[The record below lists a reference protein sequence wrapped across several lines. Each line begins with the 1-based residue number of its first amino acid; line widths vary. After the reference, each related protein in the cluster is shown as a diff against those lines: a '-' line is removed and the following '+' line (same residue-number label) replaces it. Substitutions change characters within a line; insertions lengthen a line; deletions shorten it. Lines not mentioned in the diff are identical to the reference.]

1 MSDLKTIQQ
10 DFMAFLQGK
19 PSQMTKHIK
28 SQQPVATSTRLG
40 IYQNAYIS
48 RLRETIDSDH
58 PILGSYLGDDLFD
71 QMVPAYIEQ
80 YPSSYPSLR
89 DFCQH
94 IPQFLRDNAPFSEHP
109 ILAELA
115 AFEQILINAFDAAD
129 ATAVGPEKLGTIP
142 PQSWPTMKLRFRPCV
157 QRFGAHWNC
166 VQSWQMLKQ
175 EKQPPPPQQL
185 TTPTLWIL
193 WRNPERLTEF
203 RSMEPDEAMLLD
215 LALKGGDFADMCD
228 ALLNFHGEDE
238 VAMRALT
245 ILQQW
250 IELGL
255 IGDIR
260 F

>member
-1 MSDLKTIQQ
+1 MADLKTIQQ
-10 DFMAFLQGK
+10 AFIDLLQGK
-19 PSQMTKHIK
+19 PSNMASHVQN
-28 SQQPVATSTRLG
+28 QAPVTTNTRLG

-58 PILGSYLGDDLFD
+58 PMLGTYLGDDLFD
-71 QMVPAYIEQ
+71 QMVPAYIKQ

-94 IPQFLRDNAPFSEHP
+94 IPQFLQNNPPFNAHP

-129 ATAVGPEKLGTIP
+129 ADAIGPEILGTIAP
-142 PQSWPTMKLRFRPCV
+142 DNWPTMKLRFRPCV
-157 QRFGAHWNC
+157 QRFQANWNS

-175 EKQPPPPQQL
+175 EKQPPPPKQL
-185 TTPTLWIL
+185 ETPALWIL
-193 WRNPERLTEF
+193 WRNTQRLTEF
-203 RSMEPDEAMLLD
+203 KSMGPDEAMLLD
-215 LALKGGDFADMCD
+215 VALKGGDFADMCD
-228 ALLNFHGEDE
+228 ELLNFHGEDE

-250 IELGL
+250 IGIGL

>member
-10 DFMAFLQGK
+10 AFMDLLQGK
-19 PSQMTKHIK
+19 PSQMASHV
-28 SQQPVATSTRLG
+28 QNQAPVATKTRLG

-58 PILGSYLGDDLFD
+58 PMLGTYLGDDLFD

-115 AFEQILINAFDAAD
+115 AFEQILINALDAAD
-129 ATAVGPEKLGTIP
+129 ATAVGPEKLGTITP
-142 PQSWPTMKLRFRPCV
+142 ENWPTMKLRFRPCV
-157 QRFGAHWNC
+157 QRFQAHWNC

-175 EKQPPPPQQL
+175 EKPPPPPQ
-185 TTPTLWIL
+185 P
-193 WRNPERLTEF
+193 
-203 RSMEPDEAMLLD
+203 
-215 LALKGGDFADMCD
+215 LKPPA
-228 ALLNFHGEDE
+228 
-238 VAMRALT
+238 
-245 ILQQW
+245 
-250 IELGL
+250 
-255 IGDIR
+255 
-260 F
+260 